1 MADLQT
7 IPINEDEAE
16 EERRRRE
23 EEALANSPEAAKL
36 APVVQPTVNAH
47 RGKGTTD
54 LELAEENEKTH
65 PTSISAKSVGD
76 LSAPDM
82 GAKSPEPVVNGGLQ
96 PIGPSSPVKP
106 LSFAERQALP
116 VISPGAPAGSA
127 ASYQSQL
134 ERIEDQK
141 RNPWG
146 SAENHPGFGG
156 KLAHVLAKVGN
167 IAGDIVAPGT
177 MELIPGTD
185 LNRQATEASLE
196 RKLGGAQT
204 REESAKRGEAETEQG
219 AERNALEKRRIE
231 DAENKE
237 PNPGSIDQNA
247 IDAKMK
253 EDNPETGKPFTAYEA
268 RIELAND
275 IAAGKQKPEGAPK
288 TIVMQ
293 DEHGKPFEYQ
303 FDKAGNF
310 SGDAG
315 YGNWKKVGPAK
326 ADALSLGL
334 VGSIQPLLGPNGQIV
349 GTLNSKTG
357 KMSGLTPEQAAT
369 VGDTGGTTGS
379 GARLANTEKNQ
390 FNTQVVNPA
399 RQIETQFQKATAALN
414 AYNANP
420 QTGAAGMVLFAQH
433 LGTTLGGIKGAAIG
447 EHAQEL
453 HSNAI
458 GIADRISRWIDKNAT
473 GQPISESQARDFY
486 HMIQETREITW
497 RLAARAAA
505 DRKQPLDFLPNDVQ
519 ISLADSGGKVRHVP
533 GNRVQEYLD
542 KGAKI
547 AE

>member
-1 MADLQT
+1 MADLET
-7 IPINEDEAE
+7 IPTQVDEETE
-16 EERRRRE
+16 EERRRRL
-23 EEALANSPEAAKL
+23 EEAEASSNL
-36 APVVQPTVNAH
+36 APVVQPTINAH
-47 RGKGTTD
+47 RGKGTSD
-54 LELAEENEKTH
+54 LALTEEIERTH
-65 PTSISAKSVGD
+65 PTSVSTKSVGD
-76 LSAPDM
+76 LSAPDL
-82 GAKSPEPVVNGGLQ
+82 GGNGPKPVVNGGLQ

-106 LSFAERQALP
+106 LSFAERQNLP

-127 ASYQSQL
+127 ASYEAQL
-134 ERIEDQK
+134 TRLQDQK
-141 RNPWG
+141 ANPWG

-156 KLAHVLAKVGN
+156 KLAHVLSKVGN

-185 LNRQATEASLE
+185 LNRQAKEAGLE
-196 RKLGGAQT
+196 HNLGAAQT
-204 REESAKRGEAETEQG
+204 REASAKRGEAETAQG
-219 AERNALEKRRIE
+219 EERNKLESRRLDIE
-231 DAENKE
+231 EGKE
-237 PNPGSIDQNA
+237 GKAPSIDQAA

-275 IAAGKQKPEGAPK
+275 IQAGKQKPEGAPK
-288 TIVMQ
+288 TIVML
-293 DEHGKPFEYQ
+293 DEHGKPNEYQ
-303 FDKAGNF
+303 FDRGGNL
-310 SGDAG
+310 SGEAG
-315 YGNWKKVGPAK
+315 YGNWKKIGPAK
-326 ADALSLGL
+326 PDALSLGL

-357 KMSGLTPEQAAT
+357 KMAGLTPEQAAT
-369 VGDTGGTTGS
+369 VGGTGGTTGS
-379 GARLANTEKNQ
+379 GARLANTERNQ
-390 FNTQVVNPA
+390 FATQVVNPA
-399 RQIETQFQKATAALN
+399 RQVESQFQKATAALK

-447 EHAQEL
+447 EQSQALHA
-453 HSNAI
+453 NAI
-458 GIADRISRWIDKNAT
+458 GLADRISRWIDKNAT
-473 GQPISESQARDFY
+473 GQPISESQSRDFY

-497 RLAARAAA
+497 RLAARAAS
-505 DRKQPLDFLPNDVQ
+505 DRKQPVDFLPNDVQ